1 MNTELI
7 LVVDDDDALREGLR
21 ELLEF
26 SGYVVFTAAGGREGL
41 QVLRQVKPDL
51 IVTDVLM
58 RDMDGFEFYQAVYAE
73 EKWRDIP
80 FLFLS
85 AKNRFRDE
93 AQQQGI
99 RSYSYVPKP
108 FVVDELLGTVRRLVA
123 S

>member
-26 SGYVVFTAAGGREGL
+26 SGYAVFTAAGGREGL

-93 AQQQGI
+93 ARQQGI
-99 RSYSYVPKP
+99 QSYSYVPKP
-108 FVVDELLGTVRRLVA
+108 FAVDELLATVRRLVA

>member
-26 SGYVVFTAAGGREGL
+26 SGYAVFTAAGGREGL

-93 AQQQGI
+93 ARQQGI
-99 RSYSYVPKP
+99 QSYSYVPKP
-108 FVVDELLGTVRRLVA
+108 FAVDELLGTVRRLVA